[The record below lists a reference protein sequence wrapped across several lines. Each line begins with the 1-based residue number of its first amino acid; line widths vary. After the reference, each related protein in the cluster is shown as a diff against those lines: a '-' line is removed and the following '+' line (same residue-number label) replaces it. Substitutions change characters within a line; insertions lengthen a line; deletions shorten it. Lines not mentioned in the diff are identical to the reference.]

1 MPATRSARII
11 LPMETDAIIGICV
24 IAAALGLTAWL
35 VLRSARSIDRIARRG
50 YDTARAIE
58 KDGHEE

>member
-1 MPATRSARII
+1 
-11 LPMETDAIIGICV
+11 METDAIIGICV

-35 VLRSARSIDRIARRG
+35 VLRSARGIDRIARRG

-58 KDGHEE
+58 KDGHGV